1 MKMATTLQVVVAVF
15 VNCLLI
21 TPAVKA
27 SSQTM
32 RFFNI
37 GLNNFIF
44 TSSLEF
50 ESKARSVSDCACQ
63 CISNTRCVTYT
74 YVTGSPSG
82 SCRGH
87 SAIFTSTSDHN
98 VSVTRTKTFTRPGK
112 CLSPESR
119 FGLAVMH

>member
-1 MKMATTLQVVVAVF
+1 MANALHVVAAVF

-21 TPAVKA
+21 TPVPVKA
-27 SSQTM
+27 NSQTL
-32 RFFNI
+32 RFLNI
-37 GLNNFIF
+37 GLDNFIF
-44 TSSLEF
+44 TSGLEF

-63 CISNTRCVTYT
+63 CISNTLCVTYT

>member
-1 MKMATTLQVVVAVF
+1 MANALHVVAAVF
-15 VNCLLI
+15 VSCLLI
-21 TPAVKA
+21 TPVLVKA
-27 SSQTM
+27 NSQTL

-37 GLNNFIF
+37 GLDNFIF
-44 TSSLEF
+44 TTSLEF
-50 ESKARSVSDCACQ
+50 ESMSRSVSDCARQ

-112 CLSPESR
+112 CLSSESR